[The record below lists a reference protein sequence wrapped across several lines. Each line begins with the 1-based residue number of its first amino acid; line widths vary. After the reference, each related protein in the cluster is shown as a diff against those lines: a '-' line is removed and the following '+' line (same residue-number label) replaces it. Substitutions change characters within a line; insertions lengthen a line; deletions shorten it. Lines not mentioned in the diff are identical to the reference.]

1 MEPTSIKKFFDPT
14 PRLKSSPI
22 PIFFVPFDIEEK
34 VCDCGHI
41 YSITCYSQKYCKNC
55 LFKYIKDVPDFRI
68 YLIICNIYLN
78 TFNVKEF
85 EKWSENISYKQI
97 VTNQSLCK
105 SVKVDCE
112 LCGHKHYGIICPIC
126 NLISFEFIES
136 NSAAAILH
144 LPWWDACNQCI
155 ICDSKLESSTDSQK
169 WCSNCLIVYTGCRY
183 CLTTNIIFGMAEQSQ
198 CMKCKRIFL
207 VNVNMPANITN
218 NGEYI
223 LLKLNTH
230 NFNQISNYVDN
241 IDKNSNLLELYGF
254 MKKLNYFNLKIYS
267 QIEYNENY
275 LEITIP
281 IMFIPFNND
290 DEYVCFCCKA
300 VYSKTILSKKKYCHN
315 CLCWCIKHSISGSN
329 IRCAINNL
337 DIYINTTINNCDK
350 HEPKIL
356 DFCNESWCE
365 NCSKILCFKQIVT
378 DDFRNINY
386 SYYEKNCRLCG
397 KLIYN
402 QLCSDCYSMSFE
414 IIESNSTAPILH
426 LPWWD
431 AFGEC
436 IICDLKLKFSSSSQK
451 LCSNC
456 LIVYTGCRYCLT
468 TNIIFGMTE
477 QSQCMKCKR
486 ITTVTINTINIT
498 NITGNN
504 NINEFLYITRNH
516 NDNHNY
522 HHQFVN
528 YISANK
534 SLFNPLDVYS
544 FFKNFVFHSLDPK
557 WFPYSKI
564 TNLTKIAE
572 GGYGKIYKA
581 SIYGNIVAIKE
592 FLNSQDP
599 SKYFLNEIKSLYQC
613 YDDKFEYIIK
623 CHGITKNP
631 MTEEFMFI
639 MKYANGGDL
648 HNYLQENFTRITWKK
663 KLYILWRISD
673 GFIHRDFHSGNIL
686 VEIIENELCSI
697 DQYLI
702 GDLGLSQP
710 ANNTLTNNEIYG
722 VIPYIA
728 PEIFKGVAFTKAS
741 DIYSMGMIM
750 WELTTGCKPFANV
763 EHDVDLIYKIT
774 DGKRP
779 EITDDTPEDFVNLM
793 KKCWNSDPKK
803 RPSAKQVCEKFN
815 LWSTLEKNADH
826 IDKFNQAEEIR
837 LELIRTKSIGPEFNE
852 KPHSKSIY
860 KSRSLSSIISEYS
873 STNSS
878 MNSLRQKFVTR
889 EYDLDIN
896 NIQSD
901 SIIQNSLS
909 ELISEINLSGKQN
922 IGNEAQTSIEENR
935 FEYATREYE
944 FDINDI
950 NVNQGQVQSPST

>member
-34 VCDCGHI
+34 
-41 YSITCYSQKYCKNC
+41 CK
-55 LFKYIKDVPDFRI
+55 
-68 YLIICNIYLN
+68 
-78 TFNVKEF
+78 
-85 EKWSENISYKQI
+85 
-97 VTNQSLCK
+97 
-105 SVKVDCE
+105 
-112 LCGHKHYGIICPIC
+112 
-126 NLISFEFIES
+126 ES

-477 QSQCMKCKR
+477 QSQ
-486 ITTVTINTINIT
+486 
-498 NITGNN
+498 
-504 NINEFLYITRNH
+504 Y
-516 NDNHNY
+516 
-522 HHQFVN
+522 
-528 YISANK
+528 
-534 SLFNPLDVYS
+534 
-544 FFKNFVFHSLDPK
+544 PK

-673 GFIHRDFHSGNIL
+673 GLQAIHEKDLYI
-686 VEIIENELCSI
+686 EIS
-697 DQYLI
+697 
-702 GDLGLSQP
+702 
-710 ANNTLTNNEIYG
+710 IYG
-722 VIPYIA
+722 
-728 PEIFKGVAFTKAS
+728 
-741 DIYSMGMIM
+741 
-750 WELTTGCKPFANV
+750 
-763 EHDVDLIYKIT
+763 
-774 DGKRP
+774 P

-922 IGNEAQTSIEENR
+922 IGNEAQTSIEENK
-935 FEYATREYE
+935 YATREYE